1 MKKRLLALLLAL
13 VTMVSVLPVQ
23 AFAAAEPEYL
33 PLGEV
38 DENLLTDGMFYL
50 GSAGAEIPENA
61 GHGYLLKVV
70 RYGSADSEAKVRL
83 TMLGQTASYGTDYT
97 VSLYG
102 GGLFEGGVENR
113 NDAKSMLDVIQENP
127 DDVDEYNY
135 SDAVIDGTVEEQETL
150 TDEEQ
155 TALESEAEAFTEALL
170 DGEMEARAA
179 AAPEKD
185 ESEDAPADE
194 EEAEV
199 VLAEPEERELS
210 LAEAKELATGLAY
223 DKEPMTGG
231 DAALVAPYLTSQ
243 TEALN
248 EELQSAY
255 MVLTFKPGQTEK
267 YIEITPKDNDQGAGN
282 RMAYLNLTAEE
293 NAEVFD
299 AYSAFTLTLIDDED
313 YEPAMVQFSQAE
325 YNPEDGYATVYIER
339 TGNLTGVFQLY
350 IDTEDGSAVS
360 GVNYSA
366 VHALVQFP
374 FGLTERHV
382 KIPVS
387 SAGLTEAA
395 DFTVKLSEPSG
406 CVLGEITETTVT
418 IDPEDKSFA
427 RLMSVEDSEEDGTAT
442 LMEDSGKVYDLG
454 KKVCAAGLDMSGW
467 PSSSQSNGTYEKWV
481 NDHWEIKVDSDTL
494 KIEDYDAGTYFH
506 LGSDNAIHY
515 DYSGIRL
522 KWARSAGAPAYGGT
536 KVETVNDRYTTL
548 YESSQERWDQRTDN
562 VLFQRADID
571 EVHVRLI
578 KGGGMWGKDP
588 TLSIYSAEPIY
599 RPFAVTLRGPDTYN
613 LKLVVPNNDGGIGVS
628 ELPASQ
634 IAEYKGKCEVLLDG
648 ATNTGTGTLY
658 THADMDITVA
668 LKETSEPIFDI
679 VGIQLVNT
687 DNFSVYD
694 IPNVKTNGTSA
705 SFRLDNEFLSRFGTN
720 SNYINYSDY
729 SDSNGI
735 TGSFVIQPV
744 LASKTVTLKINK
756 STKGSVLP
764 MDSSRLKVLS
774 EDETSVTYQTTCG
787 DYVRFTVNVGSQFRQ
802 DHVCLGLRDASRGI
816 IFDTLNYNTS
826 AVRFKADRNME
837 LTPLYQEG
845 ENAVVV
851 RVSASNLSKFDTTR
865 GIFTCPC
872 VFDGSS
878 YYYTVADSTKTIP
891 FQHYELEAYP
901 LDDAQHVSMWT
912 PSGNVNTRYLQNI
925 FPFEAQLNRSDNVVS
940 LSWMGREKKWTN
952 QYSAR
957 IYLDSGNGAAPL
969 EGATFG
975 IDRTFVGVSGKDG
988 KVTTPPY
995 RPTTANVGNP
1005 SYFRRYTVTYQGN
1018 QKYVDGKLSTL
1029 GFGGIVFSFEDLQ
1042 GPYIS
1047 CVTSENENGVYS
1059 SKIDIDDNHLVK
1071 WKATVN
1077 YRGANSVQGIPYLD
1091 SDGVQRYE
1099 KAKEVEF
1106 VVVDPVTK
1114 EEKST
1119 YKATVDPS
1127 DPTLWT
1133 ARVVLNRGN
1142 RNEYSSS
1149 DLLYARLITDRVQG
1163 NGTAEDAVLD
1173 SEGNFTG
1180 EYEIITPAAMQET
1193 VYPLKATNLYF
1204 AEANPTV
1211 PVEQQITV
1219 PNLSNLELPIIGSL
1233 MMNMNIKGFN
1243 LGISELPN
1251 NVLRLSFGVVVGEKG
1266 SRDNK
1271 ETDTGVYDDASWANM
1286 ASRVNTQGSRNK
1298 LGAMSLGIPVWK
1310 VSPFAGIYIDFELT
1324 YNQTS
1329 GESDYEFIGAGIT
1342 LGLTGYLRYT
1352 YYIIVYGIPFYV
1364 GGDVTATLLGQLG
1377 FQGDSNLK
1385 YTDAL
1390 TKAEPLDDVDLDAS
1404 IRAQL
1409 IANAYAGVGICGTLG
1424 VRGGFSLNLKFIYA
1438 PTVQRTYPQFR
1449 DKGFKA
1455 DGAIKFW
1462 ADLVLFSIPIPVY
1475 SGNLAKM
1482 GYFEDLETL
1491 RKDGSASLMSVGSE
1505 AEMAGTPVPKPRSGV
1520 PSSFVAN
1527 DARLMSTFSPVDSKD
1542 LVKGNFD
1549 APSPQIM
1556 SLCYEKL
1563 NWNEDKAD
1571 YDTVYS
1577 VGQDTYLLV
1586 YLDDDTSRT
1595 NPEDRTA
1602 LMWSW
1607 YNGSTWST
1615 PQKVQDDG
1623 TADLYPNLCDMG
1635 DKVAVTW
1642 ASRSKTGM
1650 ENQADFVSS
1659 MEIYTAFFDKTN
1671 HSFGEITRLTDDS
1684 YYDYAPVAVYDSTGA
1699 DLKAENLLGT
1709 AGYEGGDLI
1718 VYYMKAQVNEQ
1729 NADKVLETT
1738 MNPTLNSAEV
1748 LYRIYD
1754 GKAGQWVTERKSE
1767 NESISSAFPN
1777 ERFVSSPVS
1786 IGITSADP
1794 EKGNIANQIYNNPV
1808 IVDFNAMAGYD
1819 LPVDDD
1825 YINAALALEYA
1836 NSSSI
1841 VPALRTY
1848 HSRFGQKVRPTAFY
1862 AFTVDADNDMDTD
1875 WDRELYIQMY
1885 DFADHKTGAPI
1896 RITDNDV
1903 CDSNPQLIYGADDD
1917 VFLFWLEDGN
1927 TVRVMNLTGKLLDNN
1942 MRAYMGRDD
1951 TALAQWISAMNTAA
1965 GVNFNFSSLDT
1976 APDWTPGFVAVG
1988 GDTVA
1993 NPISSFTAFV
2003 DQDEN
2008 LYVAYPRVNAD
2019 GVDICVTGYVPLED
2033 PNEGF
2038 NEIGTWSDPVC
2049 MTDGSEINELP
2060 VMAAKSDGTL
2070 LMVNNRYQTDLSQDA
2085 YNTKETHIVET
2096 TYKTVGSLEVTDVQV
2111 DSVPAKAGDEFTA
2124 TVTLRNTGV
2133 KPSKG
2138 ITYSGRLL
2146 LDGNPVATIEE
2157 TTDAHYL
2164 YPTRE
2169 YTITQTFTL
2178 PAGVTD
2184 LSKLSL
2190 EITAKEGGVVNSQ
2203 TETVQLYDGKQ
2214 RYEISG
2220 ITASQTKDG
2229 YELTGTIWNV
2239 GSAAAKSGDTI
2250 QLRFHDIYGGGKDD
2264 TLFASVPVGELGIG
2278 ESKTF
2283 TASYTV
2289 SPDKMDV
2296 GIINGLATVYN
2307 GETQLSEPEEYT
2319 MALEFPYEVSVN
2331 DHATTITIKEGQ
2343 TLQLNGSYEGG
2354 RRYKGGEVTIASN
2367 DPSIATVDESGVLM
2381 GISEGET
2388 TLALSVDP
2396 FGGSGTVT
2404 VKVTPAS
2411 TTPGSPSTPTTTEI
2425 TVEVS
2430 SDEGSV
2436 SVTAKV
2442 SGNTATITA
2451 PTDAQMEEILG
2462 KSRDTGA
2469 VTIDLSSLPETVTAA
2484 SIPAE
2489 TIKAI
2494 SEAMET
2500 GGEGLTIKL
2509 PNSTVT
2515 FDPEALA
2522 SIAEQTTGKDLK
2534 LNVDP
2539 ITESKLNAK
2548 QKEALADL
2556 DVQAV
2561 YDIYLTSDGKRITNF
2576 GGGKATVQV
2585 TYQVKDGQQPG
2596 GIEVWYVADEGGKT
2610 WIPTTATADSVTFT
2624 VTQFSNY
2631 VLTYDETLPGACAK
2645 DDNCPM
2651 TPFTDLDKSKWYHD
2665 GVHWALENSV
2675 MNGVGNNKFDP
2686 NGSTSR
2692 AMIVT
2697 MLYRM
2702 EGEPEVTSEM
2712 TFDDVPTDTWYT
2724 NAVAWAEANGIV
2736 NGVGNN
2742 KFAPTADLTREQL
2755 VTILQRYANYKGIDT
2770 SEGEMKPLK
2779 DFDDTRYISDWAVKA
2794 FRWAVDAGII
2804 NGTGNGKISPKTD
2817 ASRAQVAT
2825 MLMRYDSITQ

>member
-1 MKKRLLALLLAL
+1 MKKRLLALLLTL
-13 VTMVSVLPVQ
+13 TMAVSALPVQ
-23 AFAAAEPEYL
+23 AFAAEEPETL

-70 RYGSADSEAKVRL
+70 RYGSADTEAKVRL

-127 DDVDEYNY
+127 DDVEEYNY

-185 ESEDAPADE
+185 E
-194 EEAEV
+194 AEV

-248 EELQSAY
+248 DALQSAY

-387 SAGLTEAA
+387 SAGLTETA

-442 LMEDSGKVYDLG
+442 LMEDSGKVYDLDS
-454 KKVCAAGLDMSGW
+454 KVCAAGLDMSGW

-494 KIEDYDAGTYFH
+494 KIEDYDAGTSFR
-506 LGSDNAIHY
+506 LGPDNAIRY

-522 KWARSAGAPAYGGT
+522 KWARSAGAPTYGGT
-536 KVETVNDRYTTL
+536 KVFTIKRTPHGSDYTKV
-548 YESSQERWDQRTDN
+548 YDSGQERWDQRDDD
-562 VLFQRADID
+562 VLFQRVDID
-571 EVHVRLI
+571 EVDISLI
-578 KGGGMWGKDP
+578 KSGGMWGKDP

-599 RPFAVTLRGPDTYN
+599 RPFAVTLSQPDRVE
-613 LKLVVPNNDGGIGVS
+613 LVDKEGYTRKTSYIDK
-628 ELPASQ
+628 
-634 IAEYKGKCEVLLDG
+634 YKNACAVLLEG

-658 THADMDITVA
+658 THADMDITVS
-668 LKETSEPIFDI
+668 LKETSDPIVKI
-679 VGIQLVNT
+679 VGMKLV
-687 DNFSVYD
+687 DISKGQVID
-694 IPNVKTNGTSA
+694 IPNVKTNGLSA
-705 SFRLDNEFLSRFGTN
+705 SFRLDNAFLTRFKDN
-720 SNYINYSDY
+720 IKYSDY
-729 SDSNGI
+729 
-735 TGSFVIQPV
+735 
-744 LASKTVTLKINK
+744 
-756 STKGSVLP
+756 
-764 MDSSRLKVLS
+764 
-774 EDETSVTYQTTCG
+774 
-787 DYVRFTVNVGSQFRQ
+787 
-802 DHVCLGLRDASRGI
+802 DASRGVTGAFTIRPVLENVKVNVTVRKDNRASLTAVRGMTKLSEDASSVTYSVSKGSYVNMSGEMDESTGAGWYWMGLRDPERGI
-816 IFDTLNYNTS
+816 IYDTFNHDLTAVNFSVTEDMTLTPMFSQNNNNTIVVKVRKFHQSYFDTS
-826 AVRFKADRNME
+826 
-837 LTPLYQEG
+837 
-845 ENAVVV
+845 
-851 RVSASNLSKFDTTR
+851 R
-865 GIFTCPC
+865 GIFTCP
-872 VFDGSS
+872 VTSDSNY
-878 YYYTVADSTKTIP
+878 YYYTVAEP
-891 FQHYELEAYP
+891 GAVVPYQHYNLVAYTKKP
-901 LDDAQHVSMWT
+901 TKDTPQWRLPNSKVDSGFAQ
-912 PSGNVNTRYLQNI
+912 NV
-925 FPFEAQLNRSDNVVS
+925 FPYEAQLNREENVIELSTTLTCRSAQVS
-940 LSWMGREKKWTN
+940 ANVYYKT
-952 QYSAR
+952 
-957 IYLDSGNGAAPL
+957 DSGLTPL
-969 EGATFG
+969 SGATLGVGGVAVG
-975 IDRTFVGVSGKDG
+975 ISDANGRVTSPQHYIASYSGTES
-988 KVTTPPY
+988 V
-995 RPTTANVGNP
+995 
-1005 SYFRRYTVTYQGN
+1005 RYTVSYHGVTRYIDYHITETGTDFKTVKN
-1018 QKYVDGKLSTL
+1018 ISL
-1029 GFGGIVFSFEDLQ
+1029 GSVSFNPAELDN
-1042 GPYIS
+1042 PYIS
-1047 CVTSENENGVYS
+1047 SVTSENANGVYS
-1059 SKIDIDDNHLVK
+1059 PKIDIADKSIVT
-1071 WKATVN
+1071 WKAYIN
-1077 YRGANSVQGIPYLD
+1077 YNGADPAQGVPYTD

-1099 KAKEVEF
+1099 KAKAVEF

-1119 YKATVDPS
+1119 YRATVNPS
-1127 DPTLWT
+1127 DPTLWS
-1133 ARVVLNRGN
+1133 ARVSLNRGN

-1163 NGTAEDAVLD
+1163 NGTAEDAILD

-1180 EYEIITPAAMQET
+1180 KYKIIYPEAMQET
-1193 VYPLKATNLYF
+1193 VYPAIDGHCYF

-1286 ASRVNTQGSRNK
+1286 ASRVNTQGAKNK

-1310 VSPFAGIYIDFELT
+1310 LSPFAGIYIDFELT
-1324 YNQTS
+1324 YNEDT

-1377 FQGDSNLK
+1377 FQGNTDLK

-1390 TKAEPLDDVDLDAS
+1390 TKAQPLDDVGLDAS

-1424 VRGGFSLNLKFIYA
+1424 VRGGFSLDLKFIYA
-1438 PTVQRTYPQFR
+1438 PTVTRTYPKFHEL
-1449 DKGFKA
+1449 GFKA

-1475 SGNLAKM
+1475 SGNLAKK

-1491 RKDGSASLMSVGSE
+1491 REKGSASLMSAGDDADS
-1505 AEMAGTPVPKPRSGV
+1505 AGTPVPKPRSGV

-1549 APSPQIM
+1549 APSPQII
-1556 SLCYEKL
+1556 SLYHDRSE
-1563 NWNEDKAD
+1563 WNESQGRPTIVESYGEDC
-1571 YDTVYS
+1571 
-1577 VGQDTYLLV
+1577 YLLV
-1586 YLDDDTSRT
+1586 YLDDDTSRP
-1595 NPEDRTA
+1595 NKEDRTA

-1607 YNGSTWST
+1607 YDGSTWSQ

-1623 TADLYPNLCDMG
+1623 TADLYPSLCDAG
-1635 DKVAVTW
+1635 DKVVVTW

-1650 ENQADFVSS
+1650 NDQADFASS
-1659 MEIYTAFFDKTN
+1659 MEIYVSLFDKKT
-1671 HSFGEITRLTDDS
+1671 HTFAEITQLTNDS
-1684 YYDYAPVAVYDSTGA
+1684 YYNYAPVAVYDEMGREFNEA
-1699 DLKAENLLGT
+1699 KVLGT
-1709 AGYEGGDLI
+1709 APDYTGGDLM
-1718 VYYMKAQVNEQ
+1718 VYYHKAEVNT
-1729 NADKVLETT
+1729 ADSDKVLETT
-1738 MNPTLNSAEV
+1738 MNPTINSAEV
-1748 LYRIYD
+1748 MYRLYD
-1754 GKAGQWVTERKSE
+1754 AKTGQWVTDRLSE
-1767 NESISSAFPN
+1767 NENMATSGSIAGQ
-1777 ERFVSSPVS
+1777 RFVSSPVT
-1786 IGITSADP
+1786 IGVTSSDQ
-1794 EKGNIANQIYNNPV
+1794 EKGNVVEKTYNDPV
-1808 IVDFNAMAGYD
+1808 IVDFTAKAGYD
-1819 LPVDDD
+1819 LPVNDTFMTAALTMSLSDDD
-1825 YINAALALEYA
+1825 GYIAAA
-1836 NSSSI
+1836 N
-1841 VPALRTY
+1841 TY
-1848 HSRFGQKVRPTAFY
+1848 YDELSKAARPTAFY
-1862 AFTVDADNDMDTD
+1862 AFTVDADNNMDTD
-1875 WDRELYIQMY
+1875 WDRELFIQMY
-1885 DFADHKTGAPI
+1885 DIATHKTTAPI

-1903 CDSNPQLIYGADDD
+1903 CDSNPQLVYGKSGN

-1927 TVRVMNLTGKLLDNN
+1927 TVRVMNLTGKLLENN
-1942 MRAYMGRDD
+1942 LRGYLGDSS
-1951 TALAQWISAMNTAA
+1951 SAMARVIRELQETFPDGEKATAS
-1965 GVNFNFSSLDT
+1965 NFDT
-1976 APDWTPGFVAVG
+1976 TPDWTPGLVAVG

-2008 LYVAYPRVNAD
+2008 LYLAYPRVSAD
-2019 GVDICVTGYVPLED
+2019 GSGVDLYVTGYVPLAD
-2033 PNEGF
+2033 PDKAF
-2038 NEIGTWSDPVC
+2038 AEIGTWSDPVR
-2049 MTDGSEINELP
+2049 MTNGGEVNELP
-2060 VMAAKSDGTL
+2060 VMASMSDGTL
-2070 LMVNNRYQTDLSQDA
+2070 LMVNNRYQVDLTQDE
-2085 YNTKETHIVET
+2085 YNTKDTHIVET
-2096 TYKTVGSLEVTDVQV
+2096 TYNTVGSLEVTDVRTNTTP
-2111 DSVPAKAGDEFTA
+2111 SKEGDEFTVSA
-2124 TVTLRNTGV
+2124 TLRNTGV

-2146 LDGNPVATIEE
+2146 LNGAEVGTIAEK
-2157 TTDAHYL
+2157 TDVHYL

-2190 EITAKEGGVVNSQ
+2190 EITAKEGGAVNSQ

-2220 ITASQTKDG
+2220 IEVKQTLEG
-2229 YELTGTIWNV
+2229 YELTGMIQNT
-2239 GSAAAKSGDTI
+2239 GYAAAKSGDQIELLFNDVYNTGNSEKFATI
-2250 QLRFHDIYGGGKDD
+2250 
-2264 TLFASVPVGELGIG
+2264 PVGELGIG
-2278 ESKTF
+2278 ESKQF

-2289 SPDKMDV
+2289 SSELMDV

-2307 GETQLSEPEEYT
+2307 GDTQLSDSEAYT
-2319 MALEFPYEVSVN
+2319 MTLEFPYEVSVN
-2331 DHATTITIKEGQ
+2331 DHATTITIKEGE
-2343 TLQLNGSYEGG
+2343 TFQLNGSYEGG
-2354 RRYKGGEVTIASN
+2354 RRYKGGEVTIASA
-2367 DPSIATVDESGVLM
+2367 DPSVATVDENGKLM
-2381 GISEGET
+2381 GIAEGET

-2404 VKVTPAS
+2404 VKVTSKDDAEPCARDE
-2411 TTPGSPSTPTTTEI
+2411 TCPLTAF
-2425 TVEVS
+2425 
-2430 SDEGSV
+2430 SD
-2436 SVTAKV
+2436 
-2442 SGNTATITA
+2442 
-2451 PTDAQMEEILG
+2451 
-2462 KSRDTGA
+2462 
-2469 VTIDLSSLPETVTAA
+2469 
-2484 SIPAE
+2484 
-2489 TIKAI
+2489 
-2494 SEAMET
+2494 
-2500 GGEGLTIKL
+2500 
-2509 PNSTVT
+2509 
-2515 FDPEALA
+2515 
-2522 SIAEQTTGKDLK
+2522 
-2534 LNVDP
+2534 VDP
-2539 ITESKLNAK
+2539 A
-2548 QKEALADL
+2548 
-2556 DVQAV
+2556 
-2561 YDIYLTSDGKRITNF
+2561 
-2576 GGGKATVQV
+2576 
-2585 TYQVKDGQQPG
+2585 
-2596 GIEVWYVADEGGKT
+2596 
-2610 WIPTTATADSVTFT
+2610 
-2624 VTQFSNY
+2624 
-2631 VLTYDETLPGACAK
+2631 
-2645 DDNCPM
+2645 
-2651 TPFTDLDKSKWYHD
+2651 KWYHD
-2665 GVHWALENSV
+2665 GIHYCLEQGL
-2675 MNGVGNNKFDP
+2675 MNGVGNGLFAPK
-2686 NGSTSR
+2686 GATSR
-2692 AMIVT
+2692 GMIVT
-2697 MLYRM
+2697 ILYRM
-2702 EGEPEVTSEM
+2702 EGKPAVTGTNPFTDVEAGRYFTNPVIWAAENKIVEGYGDGRFDPEK
-2712 TFDDVPTDTWYT
+2712 D
-2724 NAVAWAEANGIV
+2724 I
-2736 NGVGNN
+2736 
-2742 KFAPTADLTREQL
+2742 TREQFA
-2755 VTILQRYANYKGIDT
+2755 VILYRHAKYKNLDV
-2770 SEGEMKPLK
+2770 SLGEETNIL
-2779 DFDDTRYISDWAVKA
+2779 DFADAGAWSG
-2794 FRWAVDAGII
+2794 WAVDALQWAVGSGIL
-2804 NGTGNGKISPKTD
+2804 NGKDGNRLDPKGT
-2817 ASRAQVAT
+2817 ATRAEAAVMIQRFCEGKA
-2825 MLMRYDSITQ
+2825 Q